1 MNLLF
6 RYIDGEEEPVEASEL
21 VTSVY
26 LSQTPDIASREL
38 VTSVY
43 LRALQYA
50 YAVSD
55 TTTIELTTACT
66 VGTLG
71 AEISE
76 LVTSV
81 YLSQAPDIASREFV
95 ASVYLNSPTYY
106 VLSADPYNDLIV
118 NNGTYTVLVA
128 GDYSTWGGGASM
140 TVGQTFTADTTALI
154 TGSLMV
160 SSTKHAVDWL
170 TGGVTF
176 PSPSSPAYLGTS
188 LISLS

>member
-95 ASVYLNSPTYY
+95 ASFSYILCSFSRPV
-106 VLSADPYNDLIV
+106 
-118 NNGTYTVLVA
+118 
-128 GDYSTWGGGASM
+128 
-140 TVGQTFTADTTALI
+140 
-154 TGSLMV
+154 
-160 SSTKHAVDWL
+160 
-170 TGGVTF
+170 
-176 PSPSSPAYLGTS
+176 
-188 LISLS
+188 